1 MALSVANR
9 AYVLETGS
17 IVLSGT
23 GKELFNDPEVMK
35 AYLAID

>member
-9 AYVLETGS
+9 AYVLETGN

-23 GKELFNDPEVMK
+23 GKELLNDPEVMK
-35 AYLAID
+35 AYLAIE